1 MHVIIKRNI
10 NVIRDYVRHNG
21 KDCNVIMKYNRNVRP
36 KHIKKKHKGN
46 YPDAFSFLTEII
58 VSELLYFSVVIY
70 KVDINIRPK

>member
-1 MHVIIKRNI
+1 
-10 NVIRDYVRHNG
+10 
-21 KDCNVIMKYNRNVRP
+21 MKYNRNVRP